1 MAHRTVAGP
10 PWQATREIGARNDQQ
25 LERSPVATLRNRVA
39 YVPVL
44 AGDRVYLGES
54 RDAELEHSEA
64 ILNHASR
71 AADVGASGDGPPGS
85 TGLGRLLLKQSN
97 QKNNCDEHSSSG
109 TVSQQFDVT
118 EAPTHLIPPP
128 SAPYPPPSAPA
139 QSPANTR
146 ARRFRVCG
154 GPAPNP
160 ERRAD

>member
-10 PWQATREIGARNDQQ
+10 PRQATREIGARNDQQ

-64 ILNHASR
+64 VLNHASR

-85 TGLGRLLLKQSN
+85 IGFGRLLLKQSN
-97 QKNNCDEHSSSG
+97 QKNNCGEHSSSG
-109 TVSQQFDVT
+109 TVSQQ
-118 EAPTHLIPPP
+118 EAATHLTPLLLAPDPPL
-128 SAPYPPPSAPA
+128 SAPA
-139 QSPANTR
+139 LSPADTR
-146 ARRFRVCG
+146 ARRSRVCG